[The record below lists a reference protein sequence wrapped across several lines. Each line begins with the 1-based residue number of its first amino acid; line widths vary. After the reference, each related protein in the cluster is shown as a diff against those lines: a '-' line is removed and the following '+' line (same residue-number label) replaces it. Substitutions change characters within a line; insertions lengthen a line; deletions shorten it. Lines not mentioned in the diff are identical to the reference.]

1 MHPLIDTI
9 RQAVEAD
16 ILSMIDDGHD
26 AEALGAELKQAA
38 AKGSA
43 DALLEFQQDLWNRP
57 SPAGFGYEEPNDWE
71 SISRT
76 FPDAQSH
83 ERFGGS
89 EADLADRIHGGWL
102 GRVIGCQLGK
112 PMEGAWPDACEKAL
126 RQCDSWPL
134 TDYMKPIEDPQRLA
148 ALKDSDEIG
157 KRLYNW
163 QWLARGRFGAG
174 AVDDDTTYSMVGLRV
189 LEKYGVGFTTDQY
202 IAEFTAVTPRCQI
215 FASGANMFVRGLW
228 GLKAPFTATYGNPCR
243 QSLGAM
249 IRCDPFGWS
258 APAHP
263 ALAARMA
270 FQDARGSQTRNGIY
284 TGIFFAVLMADTFSH
299 GDPVRAVATARKY
312 VPPKSRFAEMVD
324 FTVDLCRKTDD
335 WQQAN
340 AEIYARYDKGLKRS
354 PSLHMNHC
362 LPNAAITLMSLI
374 FAKGVSGESFGRAIC
389 LATMAGMDTDC
400 NAATAGSIMGI
411 ALGAEGIPPRW
422 SDPLHDTVQSHL
434 VDMRTNKISDLARR
448 TFLIAKEG
456 CRWAG

>member
-9 RQAVEAD
+9 RQAIEAD

-43 DALLEFQQDLWNRP
+43 DALLDFQQDLWSRP
-57 SPAGFGYEEPNDWE
+57 SPAGFGYEEPDDWE
-71 SISRT
+71 SISGT
-76 FPDAQSH
+76 FPDADSH
-83 ERFGGS
+83 ERFCGS
-89 EADLADRIHGGWL
+89 EADLGDRIHGGWL

-157 KRLYNW
+157 RRLYNW
-163 QWLARGRFGAG
+163 QWLARGRFNVG

-189 LEKYGVGFTTDQY
+189 LERYGVGFTTDQY

-228 GLKAPFTATYGNPCR
+228 GLKAPFTAIYGNPCR
-243 QSLGAM
+243 ASLGAM
-249 IRCDPFGWS
+249 IRCDPLGWT
-258 APAHP
+258 APANP

-299 GDPVRAVATARKY
+299 GDPVRAIATARKY

-335 WQQAN
+335 WRQAN

-354 PSLHMNHC
+354 PSLYMNHC

-374 FAKGVSGESFGRAIC
+374 FAKGVSGESFGLAIC

-400 NAATAGSIMGI
+400 TAATAGSIMGI
-411 ALGAEGIPPRW
+411 AVGANGIPSRW

-434 VDMRTNKISDLARR
+434 VDMQTNKISDLARR
-448 TFLIAKEG
+448 TFRIAKDN
-456 CRWAG
+456 CRWAE